1 MYKLEGKIGTYT
13 GHSVEVVNL
22 KPDDVIILHLTE
34 DVDFECANILV
45 EDMRKIFPNN
55 TVICKHPSLI
65 EKITLVKKEDNKINY
80 EQPFFSHTGGKDLW

>member
-22 KPDDVIILHLTE
+22 KPDDVIVLHLTE
-34 DVDFECANILV
+34 DVDYECANALV
-45 EDMRKIFPNN
+45 KDMQEAFPNN

-65 EKITLVKKEDNKINY
+65 ENITFVKQEEHKINF
-80 EQPFFSHTGGKDLW
+80 EQPFLSHSWG